1 MLIPFSQLKEQEIS
15 LSRISVIRQTP
26 TYRLLN
32 MQKRTCNGFIYL
44 LQGQCSFRFA
54 GGEFTMEPGALAY
67 LPLGSRHVFQ
77 MEGETVTFFRVDFHV
92 HCGQEPVFFSQLP
105 MKLTDAVTAQCD
117 QDIRELAQLCTAQQN
132 TVEKNARLFS
142 VFSQLCKAVETP
154 CAQRLLPA
162 VNYLHQNLTKPLDCQ
177 QLAALCFVS
186 TTRFYKLFKAQFGT
200 TPLGYR
206 DQLLTERAAMLLQME
221 DLSIREVA
229 DLLGFSDPAYF
240 SRFFK
245 KQTGRSPAQ
254 YRAGLQQNP

>member
-1 MLIPFSQLKEQEIS
+1 
-15 LSRISVIRQTP
+15 
-26 TYRLLN
+26 
-32 MQKRTCNGFIYL
+32 
-44 LQGQCSFRFA
+44 
-54 GGEFTMEPGALAY
+54 
-67 LPLGSRHVFQ
+67 
-77 MEGETVTFFRVDFHV
+77 MEGETVSFFRLDFHV

-142 VFSQLCKAVETP
+142 VFSQLCRAAETP

-254 YRAGLQQNP
+254 YRAGLQQNPYGVPLCCVKKNFGIKLPAVSGFWMVLPAPICKRQVCPAAAAQKSGSWSIRRH

>member
-1 MLIPFSQLKEQEIS
+1 MLIPFSQLKEYEIS

-32 MQKRTCNGFIYL
+32 IQTRGCNGFIYL
-44 LQGQCSFRFA
+44 LQGQCRFRFES
-54 GGEFTMEPGALAY
+54 GEFTMEPGALAY

-77 MEGETVTFFRVDFHV
+77 MEGETVSFFRVDFHV
-92 HCGQEPVFFSQLP
+92 HCDQEPVFFSKLP
-105 MKLTDAVTAQCD
+105 MKLTDAVPAQCD
-117 QDIRELAQLCTAQQN
+117 QDIRELAALCAAQQN

-142 VFSQLCKAVETP
+142 VFSQLCKAAEAP

-177 QLAALCFVS
+177 QLASLCFVS
-186 TTRFYKLFKAQFGT
+186 TTRFYKLFHAQFGT

-206 DQLLTERAAMLLQME
+206 DRLLTERATMLLQME
-221 DLSIREVA
+221 DLSVREVA

-240 SRFFK
+240 SRFYK

-254 YRAGLQQNP
+254 YRAALQQNP